1 MFTLHKYTVQD
12 AYHYDETESYLVN
25 PDRPFQEAV
34 HRFATMASARGIFVL
49 DDQGRLLG
57 VLTRRDLLSW
67 ARSKF
72 GAELQV
78 APTRIDEAMR
88 LVSLMNAETVG
99 DVMRPETRSASV
111 CKDTTLA
118 VALGLMIKLDLI
130 VLPVIDENDRVI
142 QDIKLSEILAFAA
155 NLDEKAVDNA

>member
-1 MFTLHKYTVQD
+1 M
-12 AYHYDETESYLVN
+12 
-25 PDRPFQEAV
+25 P
-34 HRFATMASARGIFVL
+34 SARGIFVL

-99 DVMRPETRSASV
+99 DVMRPGTRSASV

-155 NLDEKAVDNA
+155 NLDEKAADNA